1 MAPQT
6 KFIRLSPAII
16 KILMTTARTGITGPN
31 GTRKVTFLSGYI
43 FLSLMAAKAVGMYW
57 KKRKTTLKVANV
69 SKEPDNKSKKAK
81 IPEMIMAM
89 TGAFLEFVFQAL
101 LARVFQLLMRHQNEG
116 P

>member
-1 MAPQT
+1 MVLG
-6 KFIRLSPAII
+6 R
-16 KILMTTARTGITGPN
+16 
-31 GTRKVTFLSGYI
+31 VTFCLGTFSIDGCQSSWNV
-43 FLSLMAAKAVGMYW
+43 L
-57 KKRKTTLKVANV
+57 KKRKTTLKVAND

-101 LARVFQLLMRHQNEG
+101 LARVFQLLLRHQNEG

>member
-1 MAPQT
+1 
-6 KFIRLSPAII
+6 
-16 KILMTTARTGITGPN
+16 MTTARTGITGPN

-81 IPEMIMAM
+81 IPEIIMAT
-89 TGAFLEFVFQAL
+89 TGAFLEFVFPSPSGKSFSVAH
-101 LARVFQLLMRHQNEG
+101 AAPKRGTMMDSPMFRPAIEMRA